1 MEIYAAIASIMT
13 EVGAIGKDK
22 QAGSGSFGY
31 KFRGIDDVM
40 NRLNPLMSKHGVF
53 VVPEVLES
61 TREER
66 INQKGNSVIY
76 SVIKV
81 KYTYYAKDG
90 SSVSSIVIGEGMDTG
105 DKASN
110 KAMSVAMKYSMF
122 QVFCIP
128 TEEMNDPDGEI
139 PEPSVKKD
147 SLIMPAMQKTIKSEL
162 KRTGLEESELCRKCN
177 VDKLEHI
184 PVKYYK
190 AVMDL
195 LKGMPGK

>member
-1 MEIYAAIASIMT
+1 MEIYAAIASIMN

-40 NRLNPLMSKHGVF
+40 NRLNPLMAKHGVF

-76 SVIKV
+76 SVMKV

-90 SSVSSIVIGEGMDTG
+90 SSVSSVVIGEGMDTG

-110 KAMSVAMKYSMF
+110 KAMSIALKYSMF

-128 TEEMNDPDGEI
+128 TEEMKDPDGEI

-147 SLIMPAMQKTIKSEL
+147 SLIMPAMQKTIKTDMQL
-162 KRTGLEESELCRKCN
+162 RK
-177 VDKLEHI
+177 KFL
-184 PVKYYK
+184 
-190 AVMDL
+190 A
-195 LKGMPGK
+195 

>member
-1 MEIYAAIASIMT
+1 MEIYAAIASIMN

-40 NRLNPLMSKHGVF
+40 NRLNPLMAKHGVF

-76 SVIKV
+76 SVMKV

-110 KAMSVAMKYSMF
+110 KAMSIAMKYSMF

-128 TEEMNDPDGEI
+128 TEEMKDPDGEI

-147 SLIMPAMQKTIKSEL
+147 SLISPAMVKTIEKEL
-162 KRTGLEESELCRKCN
+162 KRTGVYKLDVCRKCN
-177 VDKLEHI
+177 VESLENI

-195 LKGMPGK
+195 LKGMPDK

>member
-1 MEIYAAIASIMT
+1 MEIYAAIASIMN

-66 INQKGNSVIY
+66 INQKGNSIMY
-76 SVIKV
+76 SVMKV
-81 KYTYYAKDG
+81 KYTYDAKDG

-110 KAMSVAMKYSMF
+110 KAMSIAMKYSMF

-128 TEEMNDPDGEI
+128 TEEMKDPDGEI
-139 PEPSVKKD
+139 PEPSVNKD
-147 SLIMPAMQKTIKSEL
+147 SIISPAMQKTINKEL
-162 KRTGLEESELCRKCN
+162 KRTGSDASELCRKCN
-177 VDKLEHI
+177 VDKVEHI

-195 LKGMPGK
+195 LKGMPDK